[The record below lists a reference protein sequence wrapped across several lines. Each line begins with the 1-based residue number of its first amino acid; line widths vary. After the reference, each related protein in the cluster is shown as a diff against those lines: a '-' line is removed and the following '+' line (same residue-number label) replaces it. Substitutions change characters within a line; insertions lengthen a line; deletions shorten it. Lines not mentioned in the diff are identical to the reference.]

1 MSLHGISRFIILA
14 LNFSRLGW
22 KMAKRLTFKRVT
34 WRPFFH
40 SHSLRISNVTFVDT
54 LWLQLPGKSNTV
66 LTAAHTIQFV
76 RPQWRIVVVVVVR
89 WPFFTQRETTLMPS
103 ITLRKRRKLFQK
115 PSQLLL
121 LQSPRLVLH
130 NFLFA
135 NTFYWRSYEKIFKTK
150 LLLLFWKLA
159 TIIDK

>member
-1 MSLHGISRFIILA
+1 MSLHGISRFIILSH
-14 LNFSRLGW
+14 FSRNCAW
-22 KMAKRLTFKRVT
+22 DTKFQPSRLENGKGIDVQESHLTSLF
-34 WRPFFH
+34 PFPFP
-40 SHSLRISNVTFVDT
+40 ISNVTFVDT

-103 ITLRKRRKLFQK
+103 ITLKKRRKLFQK

-121 LQSPRLVLH
+121 LQSPRLLLH
-130 NFLFA
+130 NF
-135 NTFYWRSYEKIFKTK
+135 
-150 LLLLFWKLA
+150 
-159 TIIDK
+159 